1 MGSFCEGQFM
11 NPAKWNIGM
20 TDSAPG
26 MTFVEKPSQ
35 GSVLMDAKHLWM
47 KTNRSAEGQ
56 IDRSL
61 FLCLALESEM
71 PI

>member
-1 MGSFCEGQFM
+1 M
-11 NPAKWNIGM
+11 NPAERNIGM
-20 TDSAPG
+20 TDAAPG
-26 MTFVEKPSQ
+26 MTYVEKPSQ
-35 GSVLMDAKHLWM
+35 GSVLMYAKHIWM

-61 FLCLALESEM
+61 FLCLALESEI